1 MLKKYQKIFT
11 AIRLLNMEGVYR
23 EGGLRGFGEG
33 GSVNMMFLKLYS
45 IEYLL
50 IGHPVL
56 DSNTV
61 L

>member
-1 MLKKYQKIFT
+1 
-11 AIRLLNMEGVYR
+11 MEGVYR

-56 DSNTV
+56 ESNAV
-61 L
+61 P